1 MRVIPLTPG
10 QNQTLKAILSDQLCK
25 ITLYENSTGLY
36 MDLTVNAVVIR
47 TGLLCL
53 DRVQMITDDY
63 LGFIG
68 RLMFADTEGFT
79 DPVASGLGLRY
90 QLQYLEPG
98 IDF

>member
-1 MRVIPLTPG
+1 MKIIPLTPG

-36 MDLTVNAVVIR
+36 MDLSVNANVIR
-47 TGLLCL
+47 TSLLCL

-63 LGFIG
+63 LNFIG
-68 RLMFADTEGFT
+68 RLMFVDTEGAS
-79 DPVASGLGLRY
+79 DPVSSGLGMRY